1 MNTNSSLALNKAYL
15 KFSVA
20 FKKVKFAFALTAS
33 LCACAPLYAQ
43 DLSPSYKNG
52 LMYYSKFRGGVI
64 EDMYIDK
71 SALITLQQKGFL
83 PNNTKIVVE
92 EYFNENGKKGA
103 LNRYIVAQK
112 KGKEWE
118 FVPYKPDKSV
128 DTNDNPARCK
138 ECHYGS
144 ISGEDKIFSL
154 GKIKAYK
161 LK

>member
-33 LCACAPLYAQ
+33 LCACAPLYTQ

-112 KGKEWE
+112 R
-118 FVPYKPDKSV
+118 
-128 DTNDNPARCK
+128 ARN
-138 ECHYGS
+138 GS
-144 ISGEDKIFSL
+144 LSPTSP
-154 GKIKAYK
+154 IKVSIQTITQRVARNVITAQ
-161 LK
+161 